1 MSSKKPFDPFVG
13 PPANPTSLGEGVWV
27 GMTQPTPGAL
37 ATIVSG
43 PGSQYA
49 HQQAVGIEA
58 NRRDLAAAR
67 AAGHTVLD
75 DLVIINPEMP
85 SMDPHS
91 AMYCEHANEVPMVCP
106 CEPDCFCRRGS
117 IAHGGPCRTARLS
130 GPPKAVDAVAEIAR
144 GAASVSG
151 DGGRSIGALAVAIA
165 SAGVM
170 RIMIVDEHAPPVF
183 GVFLGLLVDDHGDTV
198 AIVRPDHYGLMV
210 KAVHPSRVTPVTP
223 EEEAA
228 RKP

>member
-1 MSSKKPFDPFVG
+1 MSNQKPFDPFIG
-13 PPANPTSLGEGVWV
+13 PPANPTSLGDVWI

-37 ATIVSG
+37 AAIMTG

-49 HQQAVGIEA
+49 HQTAVGHA
-58 NRRDLAAAR
+58 AQRRDLATAR

-85 SMDPHS
+85 SMNPRS
-91 AMYCEHANEVPMVCP
+91 TTFCEHANEVPMACP
-106 CEPDCFCRRGS
+106 CEPDCFCRRG
-117 IAHGGPCRTARLS
+117 GPCRTARS
-130 GPPKAVDAVAEIAR
+130 VMPPEADEAVRD
-144 GAASVSG
+144 

-170 RIMIVDEHAPPVF
+170 RIMIVDERAPPVF

-210 KAVHPSRVTPVTP
+210 RAVHPSRVTPVTP
-223 EEEAA
+223 AEEEAA